1 MKPWLPQ
8 PATSSGAA
16 AQGVLSPAPLMAWAT
31 CGSDVGP
38 RGMPD
43 ALLRLGPLMWAR
55 DHVAPKLIGKGI
67 THCVIAYPG
76 GKEPDG
82 ADLRFD
88 MVNQA
93 LQNDNPNVAACG
105 TYAVWAD
112 AAQIIRE
119 AVGCKVGFYLGTTNA
134 MSKPL
139 VVHECE
145 EIVMHWN
152 GYADFI
158 VIDTLADRPM
168 GHNDHAAA
176 HRLAAAGFEVWSEP
190 RPIVGKPLYPTVHM
204 LLASKWH
211 GSGSSFGDRYHTSKD
226 VFASQGASVVLIDDV
241 TVNPETVQLSRA
253 GGIGWAVSPAFVPV
267 VGNAGGAK

>member
-16 AQGVLSPAPLMAWAT
+16 AQGVLSHAPLMAWAT

-67 THCVIAYPG
+67 THCVIWMPG
-76 GKEPDG
+76 GREESG

-88 MVNQA
+88 TVSQA
-93 LQNDNPNVAACG
+93 LRHSDPRVHACG
-105 TYAVWAD
+105 DYSIWAES
-112 AAQIIRE
+112 AQIIRQE
-119 AVGCKVGFYLGTTNA
+119 AGCKVGFYVGTSHGQDV
-134 MSKPL
+134 SKVL
-139 VVHECE
+139 EECE
-145 EIVMHWN
+145 NMVVQWN

-168 GHNDHAAA
+168 GHTDHVAA
-176 HRLAAAGFEVWSEP
+176 HRLAAARFEVWSEP

-204 LLASKWH
+204 CLASKWH
-211 GSGSSFGDRYHTSKD
+211 SSGSSFGDRYHANKEAFT
-226 VFASQGASVVLIDDV
+226 AQGASVVLIDDV
-241 TVNPETVQLSRA
+241 TVNAETVQLSRA
-253 GGIGWAVSPAFVPV
+253 VGIGWAVSPAFVPV